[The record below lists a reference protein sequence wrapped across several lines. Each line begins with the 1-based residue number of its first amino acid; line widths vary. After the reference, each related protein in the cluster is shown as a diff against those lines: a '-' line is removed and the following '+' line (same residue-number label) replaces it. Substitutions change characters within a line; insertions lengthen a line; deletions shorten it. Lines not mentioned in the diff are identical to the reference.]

1 MASFRFARVVAA
13 ACVAVTALACPVHA
27 SVTVQIT
34 PGTLT
39 VAPNSDFD
47 VKLRVTATGS
57 AFNAFSA
64 VLVYDP
70 SMITPVQLSP
80 LRTQLDSLVTNA
92 CGTGSTFHKFR
103 YGGGLDS
110 IDVSMLCNGVS
121 VTGPGPIYHLRFH
134 AGAITGRTGISF
146 GPGLKFA
153 NAGVLV
159 NPVMATGAI
168 IGIGVPVLDVPG
180 EPGNGGALR
189 LSAAPNPSQGEARIA
204 FSRPLERPGVIRVHD
219 AQGRLVRESAVPG
232 GATGW
237 AWDGLSAAG
246 KSAAPGLYLAELR
259 TGETRRFVRLV
270 RVR

>member
-1 MASFRFARVVAA
+1 MATFRFARFVAA
-13 ACVAVTALACPVHA
+13 CLAVTALACPVQA
-27 SVTVQIT
+27 AVTVQIT
-34 PGTLT
+34 PGTLS

-47 VKLRVTATGS
+47 VKLRITGAGS

-64 VLVYDP
+64 IVVYDP
-70 SMITPVQLSP
+70 GMITPVQLSP
-80 LRTQLDSLVTNA
+80 LRTQLDSLLTNA

-134 AGAITGRTGISF
+134 AGAVTGRTGISF

-159 NPVMATGAI
+159 TPVVSTGAI
-168 IGIGVPVLDVPG
+168 VGIGVPVLDAPG
-180 EPGNGGALR
+180 EAGSAGALR
-189 LSAAPNPSQGEARIA
+189 LSVAPNPTQGESRIA
-204 FSRPLERPGVIRVHD
+204 FSQPLPRPGTIRLHD
-219 AQGRLVRESAVPG
+219 AQGRMVRESAVPE
-232 GATGW
+232 GATSW
-237 AWDGLSAAG
+237 VWDGFAASG
-246 KSAAPGLYLAELR
+246 TPAAPGLYLAELSA
-259 TGETRRFVRLV
+259 GETRRFVRMV

>member
-1 MASFRFARVVAA
+1 MATLRFARIVAA
-13 ACVAVTALACPVHA
+13 CLAVTALACPARA

-34 PGTLT
+34 PATLT

-47 VKLRVTATGS
+47 VKLRITAPGS

-64 VLVYDP
+64 IVVYDP

-80 LRTQLDSLVTNA
+80 LRTQLDSLLTYA

-103 YGGGLDS
+103 FGGGLDS

-134 AGAITGRTGISF
+134 AGSVTGRTGLSF

-159 NPVMATGAI
+159 SPVSATGAI
-168 IGIGVPVLDVPG
+168 IGVGVPVLDAPEDRSG
-180 EPGNGGALR
+180 GGALR
-189 LSAAPNPSQGEARIA
+189 MSVAPNPSQGESRIA
-204 FSRPLERPGVIRVHD
+204 FSQPLATDGTIRVHD
-219 AQGRLVRESAVPG
+219 ALGRLVRASRVPEGASAWV
-232 GATGW
+232 
-237 AWDGLSAAG
+237 WDGLTESG
-246 KSAAPGLYLAELR
+246 VPAAPGLYLAEL
-259 TGETRRFVRLV
+259 GVGQERRFVRLV

>member
-1 MASFRFARVVAA
+1 MPTLRITRFAA
-13 ACVAVTALACPVHA
+13 ACAALMAWACPVGA
-27 SVTVQIT
+27 AVTVEVT
-34 PGTLT
+34 PATLT

-47 VKLRVTATGS
+47 VKLRITSAGS

-80 LRTQLDSLVTNA
+80 LRTQLDSVITSA
-92 CGTGSTFHKFR
+92 CGSGSTFHKFR
-103 YGGGLDS
+103 FGGGLDS

-134 AGAITGRTGISF
+134 AGAVTGRTGISF

-159 NPVMATGAI
+159 NPVSATGAI
-168 IGIGVPVLDVPG
+168 VGIGVPVLDAPEG
-180 EPGNGGALR
+180 LSLGNALR
-189 LSAAPNPSQGEARIA
+189 MSVAPNPARDDSRIA
-204 FSRPLERPGVIRVHD
+204 FSLPLAVPGRIRVHD
-219 AQGRLVRESAVPG
+219 AMGRLVREASLPE
-232 GATGW
+232 GALGW
-237 AWDGLSAAG
+237 AWDGVAAG
-246 KSAAPGLYLAELR
+246 GAPVSPGLYLVEL
-259 TGETRRFVRLV
+259 TAGETRRIARLV